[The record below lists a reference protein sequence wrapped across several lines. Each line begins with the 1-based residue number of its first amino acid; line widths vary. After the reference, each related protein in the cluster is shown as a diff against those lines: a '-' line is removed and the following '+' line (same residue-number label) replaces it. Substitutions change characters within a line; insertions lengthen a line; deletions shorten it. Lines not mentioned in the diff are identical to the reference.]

1 MAEDETLTEDE
12 RIVWEHI
19 QARNYEIEPWDTPK
33 IAKELHMDE
42 DRLYEAL
49 AGVAKKL
56 KDDVYIYYRG
66 GAIRL
71 AKREG

>member
-1 MAEDETLTEDE
+1 MADDNILTEDE
-12 RIVWEHI
+12 RIVWELI
-19 QARNYEIEPWDTPK
+19 QARNFEIEPWDTPK
-33 IAKELHMDE
+33 ISEELRMDE
-42 DRLYEAL
+42 DRVYEAL